1 MDTHRATR
9 QRPAALRP
17 TGTER
22 AAGPA
27 TSGPDAPVQQ
37 PLPFDDEADRPVAFA
52 LTARAKRVV
61 APQDLPSLSVVRDRV
76 TRDRT
81 HAAVADDWPTAADP
95 SDTRPSRARAL
106 HRAGRSTSAIAEQ
119 LAVDP
124 LLVRAWI
131 GSATGA
137 AAPVVPAG
145 GTPAPSPSEAE
156 PSGDDRT
163 DPHDQETAFHL
174 GRAAASEEARD
185 RLRHDPGFAAGLGLL
200 TSIAEVDLHA
210 VTATTSD
217 QDVAALV
224 LHWMDDHLAIDPRR
238 VRVVLRVGPR
248 GAGDLVRHRWAARLG
263 IDQERIALARWRD
276 ASDPEG
282 VQALVRVADPAV
294 AATVAGWRDALLA
307 PSGPDPAGVAF

>member
-9 QRPAALRP
+9 HQPAALRP
-17 TGTER
+17 TGTEQ
-22 AAGPA
+22 AAE
-27 TSGPDAPVQQ
+27 PDVDERDSPVQQ
-37 PLPFDDEADRPVAFA
+37 PLPFDDEADRPVSFA

-81 HAAVADDWPTAADP
+81 GAVADDWPTAADP

-106 HRAGRSTSAIAEQ
+106 HRAGRSASAIAEH

-124 LLVRAWI
+124 LLVRAWV
-131 GSATGA
+131 GSAAGPA
-137 AAPVVPAG
+137 VSVVPAG
-145 GTPAPSPSEAE
+145 DDRGPSPSEAAR
-156 PSGDDRT
+156 SADDGT
-163 DPHDQETAFHL
+163 NPHHQETAFHL
-174 GRAAASEEARD
+174 GRAAANEEARD
-185 RLRHDPGFAAGLGLL
+185 RLRRDPGFAAGLGLL
-200 TSIAEVDLHA
+200 TSIAEVDRHA
-210 VTATTSD
+210 VTATTCD
-217 QDVAALV
+217 QDVAAAV
-224 LHWMDDHLAIDPRR
+224 LMWMDGHLAIDPGR

-263 IDQERIALARWRD
+263 IDRDRIAVARWRE
-276 ASDPEG
+276 ASDPEA

-307 PSGPDPAGVAF
+307 PPGPDPAGVAF